1 MRFGISTHVFHNE
14 QVGRSHFDLLAAHG
28 FELVEVFATRA
39 HIDYHDNRRM
49 LDVRQAIEGAGLGAW
64 SVHAPIADTFV
75 NGAWGRAYSIASP
88 DPAVRQ
94 EAVDE
99 TSAAIR
105 AAGLLGCAVVVVHVG
120 IPREQRVPPGDND
133 AGCAARSLES
143 LARACESA
151 GVQLALELIPNQLS
165 TAETLVDWLEGTL
178 DLGSTGACL
187 DIGHA
192 HLTGGAPEAAELLSG
207 YITTTHV
214 HDNRGR
220 RDDHLV
226 PFDGVVDWPATLM
239 TLSKVGY
246 SGPLVFEIPDHG
258 NAEATLARAVAARA
272 RIRAILDDLE
282 RPFTFEEA

>member
-1 MRFGISTHVFHNE
+1 MRFGISTHLFHDE
-14 QVGRSHFDLLAAHG
+14 RLQQPHFDRLAAQG

-39 HIDYHDNRRM
+39 HLNYHDDRRI
-49 LDVRQAIEGAGLGAW
+49 LEVRQAIDAAGLGAW
-64 SVHAPIADTFV
+64 SVHAPIAETFV
-75 NGAWGRAYSIASP
+75 KGTWGRPYSIAST

-99 TSAAIR
+99 SSAAIR
-105 AAGLLGCAVVVVHVG
+105 AAGQLGCAVVVMHLG

-133 AGCAARSLES
+133 AASASRSLEV

-151 GVQLALELIPNQLS
+151 GVRLALELIPNHLS
-165 TAETLVDWLEGTL
+165 TAEALVGWLDGDL
-178 DLGSTGACL
+178 DVGSTGACL
-187 DIGHA
+187 DVGHA
-192 HLTGGAPEAAELLSG
+192 HLSGGAPEAAELLSG
-207 YITTTHV
+207 YIATTHV

-226 PFDGVVDWPATLM
+226 PFDGAVDWPATLM

-246 SGPLVFEIPDHG
+246 AGPLVFEVPDHG
-258 NAEATLARAVAARA
+258 NAEVTLARTVTARA
-272 RIRAILDDLE
+272 KIRAILDDLE